1 MTTAPRPAW
10 SDDDIEA
17 FRDLAA
23 TFFEKECAPN
33 EQRWG
38 EQQHVDRDIWRKAGD
53 LGLLCPSIP
62 TEYGGGGGT
71 FAHEA
76 VVAEEQVRRL
86 APSLGTSVHSTIVA
100 HYINS
105 YGTDEQKQRWLP
117 RLSSGELVG
126 AIAMTEPG
134 TGSDLQNVKTKAIRD
149 GDEYVIDGSKTFI
162 TNGLLAELII
172 VVAKTDPDNA
182 ASGISLVVVETEQ
195 ARGFS
200 RGRVLKKIGQHGQDT
215 AELFF
220 DGVRVPASNLIG
232 TEEGQGFV
240 QLMQQLPQ
248 ERLIIGVVAAAA
260 IEAALA
266 ETIAYTKQR
275 EAFGKPIFAFQNTKF
290 TLADLATTAKIGRV
304 FIDDCIA
311 KHLRGELDIP
321 TASMAKYWLT
331 EQQCRVADECLQL
344 FGGYGYMTEYPIAT
358 MFTDSRVQKIYGGT
372 NEIMKE
378 IISRFL

>member
-1 MTTAPRPAW
+1 MRAARPAW

-23 TFFEKECAPN
+23 TFFEKECAPH
-33 EQRWG
+33 EERWC
-38 EQQHVDRDIWRKAGD
+38 EQQHVDREIWRKAGE

-62 TEYGGGGGT
+62 EEFGGGGGT

-76 VVAEEQVRRL
+76 VMAEEQVRRM
-86 APSLGTSVHSTIVA
+86 APSLGTTVHSTIVA
-100 HYINS
+100 HYVNS
-105 YGTDEQKQRWLP
+105 YGTDEQKRRWLP
-117 RLSSGELVG
+117 RLASGELVG

-134 TGSDLQNVKTKAIRD
+134 TGSDLQSITTKAIRT

-162 TNGLLAELII
+162 SNGLLAELVI
-172 VVAKTDPDNA
+172 VAAKTDPDDA
-182 ASGISLVVVETEQ
+182 AGGISLVVVETEG
-195 ARGFS
+195 AKGFS
-200 RGRVLKKIGQHGQDT
+200 RGRVLKKVGQHGQDT

-220 DGVRVPASNLIG
+220 DGVRVPAGNLIG
-232 TEEGQGFV
+232 GVEGQGFV

-248 ERLIIGVVAAAA
+248 ERLIIAVVAVAA
-260 IEAALA
+260 IEATVA
-266 ETIAYTKQR
+266 ETLRYTKQR
-275 EAFGKPIFAFQNTKF
+275 QAFGRPIYQFQNTKF
-290 TLADLATTAKIGRV
+290 TLAEAATTARIARV

-311 KHLRGELDIP
+311 KHLAGELDIP

-331 EQQCRVADECLQL
+331 EQQFRVADECLQL
-344 FGGYGYMTEYPIAT
+344 CGGYGYMAEYPISKLFA
-358 MFTDSRVQKIYGGT
+358 DSRIQLIYGGT